1 MDKPVVNN
9 GFTIIEMLVVLFI
22 LLCFSIPFVKPV
34 SSFDIFIKKM
44 RIYSIICQE
53 KAFLYKQ
60 NQTVTIQE
68 HQAIFEDFIY
78 VYPDEFTCE
87 PISFHYNAN
96 GNISQ
101 ALSYRC
107 QSLHQE
113 KTMIYQLGSGR
124 VRYE

>member
-9 GFTIIEMLVVLFI
+9 GFTIIEMLIVLLI
-22 LLCFSIPFVKPV
+22 LVCFTIPFVKPDP
-34 SSFDIFIKKM
+34 SFDIFMKKM

-60 NQTVTIQE
+60 NQNVSIQE
-68 HQAIFEDFIY
+68 HQAVFDDFVY
-78 VYPDEFTCE
+78 VYPETITCE
-87 PISFHYNAN
+87 PVSFHYNSN

-101 ALSYRC
+101 ALSYSC
-107 QSLHQE
+107 QSLTQQ
-113 KTMIYQLGSGR
+113 KTLIYQLGSGR